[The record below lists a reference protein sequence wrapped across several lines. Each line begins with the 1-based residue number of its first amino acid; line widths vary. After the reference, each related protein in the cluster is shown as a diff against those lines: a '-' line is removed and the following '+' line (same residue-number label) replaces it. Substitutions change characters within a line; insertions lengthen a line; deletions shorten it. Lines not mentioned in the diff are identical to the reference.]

1 VVRRLP
7 VVQNKDAA
15 DAAAEARPPWH
26 WVLIGAGLVFTIW
39 IPLAMAAL
47 WVGRALVSSF
57 EPGPLLGAVFVLI
70 PVISSFSLACLSG
83 GALVGRFGGRAAA
96 REAALAAVLAAFAAW
111 IVALASG
118 ALSPLSL
125 AATTALVLPASA
137 GLLGWLGGRIGVR
150 RRPR

>member
-7 VVQNKDAA
+7 VIQTKDAA

-39 IPLAMAAL
+39 IPLAMLAL
-47 WVGRALVSSF
+47 WLGRALVTSF
-57 EPGPLLGAVFVLI
+57 EPEPLLGALFVLI

-96 REAALAAVLAAFAAW
+96 REAALAGVLAAFAAW
-111 IVALASG
+111 IVALSSG
-118 ALSPLSL
+118 ALAPFLV
-125 AATTALVLPASA
+125 AVTTALLLPTLA
-137 GLLGWLGGRIGVR
+137 GLLAWLGGRIGVA